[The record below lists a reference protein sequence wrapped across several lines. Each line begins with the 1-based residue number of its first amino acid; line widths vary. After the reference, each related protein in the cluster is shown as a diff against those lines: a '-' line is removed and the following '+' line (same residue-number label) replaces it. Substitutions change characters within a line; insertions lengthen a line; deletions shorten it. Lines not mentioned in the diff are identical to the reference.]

1 MKITL
6 YSNDLDEIQDSL
18 AKANANVKNP
28 NDFVFCQADGNIV
41 RVSLMVNNEEVL
53 TFMKREAPCFDYKD
67 HFIGKIDFDNKELEL
82 FTFADLHT
90 HTEYSILD
98 GANRTK
104 DLANKYAYYGAIT
117 DHGVMYGCVDFYKKM
132 HDLHK
137 HPILGFEAYTDSW
150 QAFSFLPLDNLTDEE
165 KISLKADQ
173 KNAKYHLILLA
184 MNETGYSNL
193 IELCSLGQAN
203 KGGKFPTR
211 PRVSYEELVKHKEGI
226 IVLSACIA
234 GELPQLL
241 IKDEIDKA
249 RKMIDFFKNEFGDN
263 YYLEIQKHASKSRVE
278 EFIQEISFELG
289 MPITYDEVI
298 QKYQDVKSGKMTIKE
313 FKSLYNN
320 KLYREVELLVQE
332 EIVNEN
338 LIDLAKEKDVKI
350 VATTDAHY
358 LNAEDASF
366 HEALLCNQTKTTLNN
381 PNHFAFAGEGY
392 YVHTIEEM
400 ERLYQDNPMAL
411 INTLEVAEKCNF
423 AFKFGEYKLPKFPI
437 PKGYTDK
444 EYLRKLAYDG
454 FEERFGKL
462 SPNKKNQYKDRLE
475 FELNTIFKMGY
486 QGYFFIVWDYI
497 KYAKDHGIYVGPG
510 RGSGAGSIV
519 LYCLHITENL
529 DPIKYDLL
537 FERFLNPDRI
547 SMPDIDVDFEYELRE
562 NVIDYCKQKYGE
574 QCVSRIITFGTMA
587 AKGAVLDMARVLDYP
602 VSIARKINE
611 QIPSAPGMTIKKA
624 MLENMELD
632 NMYHNEPDVKTILD
646 LAMKVEGLI
655 KNTSCH
661 ACGVII
667 APDDVT
673 KFCPQTFAY
682 DEESKT
688 FERTT
693 QYTMGECEEI
703 GLLKM
708 DFLGL
713 RTESVIKESVND
725 IKTYYGIELNPYD
738 VDSIKMNDVKV
749 YEMLGNG
756 QTVGVFQLES
766 VGITGVIMDLY
777 KDIPSRVEEIENNP
791 LLTEQGKFEAK
802 EELGNQCFER
812 LIAGISLYRPGPM
825 DEIPNY
831 IRGIEDEHNV
841 HYDCPQLEPILKN
854 TYGVLVYQE
863 QVMLAVRALA
873 GFTPGGADTIRK
885 AMGKKKQEILDEY
898 KPYFIHGSGQAID
911 PHSNKPYNIKGCV
924 ANGIDETV
932 AETIWGKMES
942 FAKYAFNKSHAAA
955 YAVVSIQTAWLAYYY
970 PTIFLKANL
979 NVYKGNPDKL
989 RFYLGYCG
997 KVGIKILPPS
1007 INNSDFY
1014 FTLNDDASAIVF
1026 GLSGIKNVGK
1036 FAKNIIDERNARG
1049 LFTTFQNFLER
1060 MLKYQG
1066 LNSRA
1071 VEALAKVGAF
1081 DCFGGSR
1088 LSKVD
1093 YIKTMVEI
1101 VKSDKSIDLPGQNTI
1116 YELGEEINLTN
1127 EMINL
1132 KDIVIPNDNVEY
1144 GKDEYL
1150 SLEEEY
1156 AGFYLSEH
1164 PLDEYKGILK
1174 SQNCE
1179 DISTI
1184 KELASESS
1192 KSITTTLAGIVGKVT
1207 KHFDKNGKPFATFSI
1222 KDISSDINV
1231 IAWANVM
1238 ETCGEYIKEK
1248 QKVIISGYV
1257 SKNDFGVQLSAT
1269 SVTDLDEIKNDIVGL
1284 NILAF
1289 NDLYLAR
1296 DQYVKVKTLC
1306 DNFNEKGDMQIN
1318 FIKDGKTFPIGS
1330 CAWSIKLYNKLCE
1343 ICTEENVKYSYRQKQ
1358 LQV

>member
-6 YSNDLDEIQDSL
+6 YSNDLDEIQNSL

-28 NDFVFCQADGNIV
+28 NEFVFCQADGNIV

-547 SMPDIDVDFEYELRE
+547 SMP
-562 NVIDYCKQKYGE
+562 
-574 QCVSRIITFGTMA
+574 
-587 AKGAVLDMARVLDYP
+587 
-602 VSIARKINE
+602 
-611 QIPSAPGMTIKKA
+611 
-624 MLENMELD
+624 
-632 NMYHNEPDVKTILD
+632 
-646 LAMKVEGLI
+646 
-655 KNTSCH
+655 
-661 ACGVII
+661 
-667 APDDVT
+667 
-673 KFCPQTFAY
+673 
-682 DEESKT
+682 
-688 FERTT
+688 
-693 QYTMGECEEI
+693 
-703 GLLKM
+703 
-708 DFLGL
+708 
-713 RTESVIKESVND
+713 
-725 IKTYYGIELNPYD
+725 
-738 VDSIKMNDVKV
+738 
-749 YEMLGNG
+749 
-756 QTVGVFQLES
+756 
-766 VGITGVIMDLY
+766 
-777 KDIPSRVEEIENNP
+777 
-791 LLTEQGKFEAK
+791 
-802 EELGNQCFER
+802 
-812 LIAGISLYRPGPM
+812 
-825 DEIPNY
+825 
-831 IRGIEDEHNV
+831 
-841 HYDCPQLEPILKN
+841 
-854 TYGVLVYQE
+854 
-863 QVMLAVRALA
+863 
-873 GFTPGGADTIRK
+873 
-885 AMGKKKQEILDEY
+885 
-898 KPYFIHGSGQAID
+898 
-911 PHSNKPYNIKGCV
+911 
-924 ANGIDETV
+924 
-932 AETIWGKMES
+932 
-942 FAKYAFNKSHAAA
+942 
-955 YAVVSIQTAWLAYYY
+955 
-970 PTIFLKANL
+970 
-979 NVYKGNPDKL
+979 
-989 RFYLGYCG
+989 
-997 KVGIKILPPS
+997 
-1007 INNSDFY
+1007 
-1014 FTLNDDASAIVF
+1014 
-1026 GLSGIKNVGK
+1026 
-1036 FAKNIIDERNARG
+1036 
-1049 LFTTFQNFLER
+1049 
-1060 MLKYQG
+1060 
-1066 LNSRA
+1066 
-1071 VEALAKVGAF
+1071 
-1081 DCFGGSR
+1081 
-1088 LSKVD
+1088 
-1093 YIKTMVEI
+1093 
-1101 VKSDKSIDLPGQNTI
+1101 
-1116 YELGEEINLTN
+1116 
-1127 EMINL
+1127 
-1132 KDIVIPNDNVEY
+1132 
-1144 GKDEYL
+1144 
-1150 SLEEEY
+1150 
-1156 AGFYLSEH
+1156 
-1164 PLDEYKGILK
+1164 
-1174 SQNCE
+1174 
-1179 DISTI
+1179 
-1184 KELASESS
+1184 
-1192 KSITTTLAGIVGKVT
+1192 
-1207 KHFDKNGKPFATFSI
+1207 
-1222 KDISSDINV
+1222 
-1231 IAWANVM
+1231 
-1238 ETCGEYIKEK
+1238 
-1248 QKVIISGYV
+1248 
-1257 SKNDFGVQLSAT
+1257 
-1269 SVTDLDEIKNDIVGL
+1269 
-1284 NILAF
+1284 
-1289 NDLYLAR
+1289 
-1296 DQYVKVKTLC
+1296 
-1306 DNFNEKGDMQIN
+1306 
-1318 FIKDGKTFPIGS
+1318 
-1330 CAWSIKLYNKLCE
+1330 
-1343 ICTEENVKYSYRQKQ
+1343 KQ
-1358 LQV
+1358 LGI